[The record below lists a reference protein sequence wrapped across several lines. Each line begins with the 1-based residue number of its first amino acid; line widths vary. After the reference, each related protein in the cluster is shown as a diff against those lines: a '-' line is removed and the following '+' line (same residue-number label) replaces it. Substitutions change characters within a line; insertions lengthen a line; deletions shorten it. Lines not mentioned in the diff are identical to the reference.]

1 MSTQPVSTLA
11 PPARQV
17 VDFARRAPSLH
28 NTQPWRWRA
37 EGERLDLFADRAR
50 QLPVT
55 DPDGRG
61 LIISCGAALAHA
73 RVAAAVLGWS
83 LDVRCGDPGDR
94 DLLASLRLRPGRAK
108 PADREA
114 FRLLK
119 VRRTDR
125 RRFTSW
131 PIPAERLERL
141 AVAVDASGISVVPVS
156 DDVDRLRLELLARQA
171 CHLERATPGY
181 LEEQDAWVDRNPTEG
196 VPTTSIGNDG
206 ERGRRPSRFDLA
218 SAADPTDDVRSTDG
232 ALVLC
237 AVDDGP
243 TSWLL
248 TGEVLCRLW
257 VRAMQEGLSLVPLSQ
272 PVEVDQTRTALG
284 ALIGRDTHPQL
295 VVRIGWQEIG
305 RSPLPPTPRRPLSDV
320 LVE

>member
-1 MSTQPVSTLA
+1 
-11 PPARQV
+11 

-37 EGERLDLFADRAR
+37 EGEHLDLYADRTR
-50 QLPVT
+50 QLPVS
-55 DPDGRG
+55 DPAGRG
-61 LIISCGAALAHA
+61 LVISCGAALAHA
-73 RVAAAVLGWS
+73 RVAAAALGWS
-83 LDVRCGDPGDR
+83 LDVRAGDLGDPDH
-94 DLLASLRLRPGRAK
+94 LASLRLRPGRAT

-114 FRLLK
+114 FRLLH

-141 AVAVDASGISVVPVS
+141 ALAIGAAGVSVVPVAGY
-156 DDVDRLRLELLARQA
+156 VDRLRLELLARQA
-171 CHLERATPGY
+171 SQLERTMPGY
-181 LEEQDAWVDRNPTEG
+181 LDEQDAWVDRSPTDG
-196 VPTTSIGNDG
+196 VPTSSIGDDG
-206 ERGRRPSRFDLA
+206 ERGRRPSRFDLV
-218 SAADPTDDVRSTDG
+218 SAAEPSDDVRSTDG

-237 AVDDGP
+237 AADDGP
-243 TSWLL
+243 EAWLL

-272 PVEVDQTRTALG
+272 PVEVDQTRATLG

-305 RSPLPPTPRRPLSDV
+305 RSSLPPTSRRPLSDV